1 MPKLLMR
8 LRFNGATT
16 SRSWIRKVYLLFE
29 KHCELFQWGHN
40 LSVMDT
46 RFIPTPKNDQW
57 LGSFNGATTSRSWI
71 RAAATTELKTAAGFQ
86 WGHNL
91 SVMDTRTFV
100 YLIDLTLWAFQWGHN
115 LSVMDTLM
123 HEAHTTWR
131 EAFQWGHN
139 LSVMDTA
146 G

>member
-46 RFIPTPKNDQW
+46 AQMVRD
-57 LGSFNGATTSRSWI
+57 GAAFTYR
-71 RAAATTELKTAAGFQ
+71 FQ

-91 SVMDTRTFV
+91 SVMDTRV
-100 YLIDLTLWAFQWGHN
+100 WNLIVSLQSTGFNGATTSRSWIQRYAGAKLRRYIVSMGPQPLGHGYVRLDSKIN
-115 LSVMDTLM
+115 G
-123 HEAHTTWR
+123 ATTVK
-131 EAFQWGHN
+131 
-139 LSVMDTA
+139 S
-146 G
+146 

>member
-46 RFIPTPKNDQW
+46 AQMVRD
-57 LGSFNGATTSRSWI
+57 GAAFTYR
-71 RAAATTELKTAAGFQ
+71 FQ

-91 SVMDTRTFV
+91 SVMDTRV
-100 YLIDLTLWAFQWGHN
+100 
-115 LSVMDTLM
+115 
-123 HEAHTTWR
+123 E
-131 EAFQWGHN
+131 
-139 LSVMDTA
+139 
-146 G
+146 